1 MTPPSITIDTAEL
14 AHFERLARR
23 WWDAEGPFWPL
34 HGMNSLRAGYIRNQ
48 LIQRFGLRSDA
59 EQPLQGL
66 RILDIGC
73 GGGILSETIARQGAT
88 VHGMDMVAENIR
100 IARLHAEGQG
110 LSLEYECGTA
120 EALVARGEHYDVV
133 LNMEVV
139 EHVAH
144 LPQFMESCATLVRP
158 GGILFVSTINRTLAS
173 FLGAIVAAEYLL
185 RWLPRGTHH
194 WRKFP
199 KPRELEDLLA
209 TRGFTILER
218 TGLTLNPLT
227 RRFRLIPYLG
237 INYLLVAVR
246 QATVPLSRGA
256 DTVSNGP
263 QAGQIVP
270 AKIKNGRQPPADE

>member
-1 MTPPSITIDTAEL
+1 MTPASTTIDAAEL

-23 WWDAEGPFWPL
+23 WWDADGPFWPL
-34 HGMNSLRAGYIRNQ
+34 HGMNALRTGYIRNQ
-48 LIQRFGLRSDA
+48 LIQRFGLSSDSK
-59 EQPLQGL
+59 QPLQGL

-73 GGGILSETIARQGAT
+73 GGGLLSEAIARLGAT
-88 VHGMDMVAENIR
+88 VHGVDMVAENIR

-120 EALVARGEHYDVV
+120 EVLVEHGERYDVV

-139 EHVAH
+139 EHVAN
-144 LPQFMESCATLVRP
+144 LPQFMASCATLVRP
-158 GGILFVSTINRTLAS
+158 GGMLFVSTINRTLAS

-199 KPRELEDLLA
+199 KPRELEELLA
-209 TRGFTILER
+209 ADGFAILER

-227 RRFRLIPYLG
+227 HRFRLIPYLG

-246 QATVPLSRGA
+246 
-256 DTVSNGP
+256 
-263 QAGQIVP
+263 
-270 AKIKNGRQPPADE
+270 RQRYR